1 MIRYYWIC
9 LLMVTGIR
17 SQLALN
23 ECIELINYDIAQ
35 STSGMARVN
44 PDGPLNLLRG
54 YFYYKNGL
62 IQNKR
67 DYSSGINSL
76 FSLKYAPEGRVNNP
90 KYSFTPGTNPV
101 EYFSNTKTVRDHYLS
116 EFNACLINMF
126 FDSGSNSIM
135 NRIDT
140 RTFTGFLK
148 NLQPNSSD
156 GYKILAALFLLSEG
170 IDIPITVEKIEG
182 QYFIILRNIRD
193 DTEVFNICIDESLS
207 KPMECANNT
216 TNLSH
221 SILRII
227 EFFIINRTNPMVVL
241 NNVSTEPAAYSDFKK
256 AGFLN
261 TPRFLI
267 QAYIYDFLDCIDK
280 AQDFIYIVYTML
292 EEIFLS
298 DDYMLM
304 DNEERKMVKSIFIRC
319 FSFENAVWKKSYE
332 YLYDIV
338 EIEKILNRNSIL
350 PFSDAYTLP
359 TYTRIPKYSNI
370 RNNFLIEEEY
380 FDNSVEAAI
389 LGIMCC
395 LAYDPETKKYTT
407 KNMQF
412 ASDELKWFF
421 NKYKI
426 PNDETSFEMHRDWNK
441 IVSNLSDPHI
451 KYSQNGNQLVSGI
464 LNIIRVIQEIT
475 GVPEK
480 DKEYIELCIEKM
492 TLNNT
497 LVQSFI
503 RKIEEYVLGLIMSLS
518 TNKDVSVSFG
528 KIEKRFIQNT
538 NTSDVFGNIA
548 IRYRFNGLV
557 SGLNVGIFNG
567 GASLTLKVVNTYEIT
582 QFISNCLNTR
592 NKYMKDNR
600 FISCLLINYIDI
612 LVNSLRSYLSNISSM
627 MHVAREI
634 YMCDNIEQIF
644 LWGRISDLQY
654 KKNLIKFLSLIFM
667 NEKMSPNDNAF
678 RVISNLLGSI
688 PLCNLDLQLE
698 IIPYIVYGYTWTN
711 LEKNIICTEIQ
722 YVDILNNSLET
733 GKLFMYIVD
742 MHTSETLICSLR
754 LFINL
759 RETSLTGAINPLLH
773 SRYLMKIIQH
783 LFVCDNIDNL
793 QILRD
798 LIKSK
803 WKFCDYVNDIIT
815 LAWFVC
821 ACTDPQTP
829 YPVLKNVYD
838 LVNKQND
845 TWYLDRIQAPEK
857 YLEVVSVLERL
868 RNKLKTRKGK
878 ETKLNRLICLFK
890 QTKSSPERTSFKKSL
905 TQCFS
910 TPIRE

>member
-1 MIRYYWIC
+1 MIHYYWIC
-9 LLMVTGIR
+9 LLMITGIR

-23 ECIELINYDIAQ
+23 ECIELVNYDIAQ
-35 STSGMARVN
+35 NMFGKARIN

-76 FSLKYAPEGRVNNP
+76 FSLKYEPESRVNTP

-101 EYFSNTKTVRDHYLS
+101 EHFPDTRTVRDHYLS

-126 FDSGSNSIM
+126 FDTGSNSIM
-135 NRIDT
+135 NRVNI

-148 NLQPNSSD
+148 NLQFNSKD

-170 IDIPITVEKIEG
+170 IDIPIAVEKIEG
-182 QYFIILRNIRD
+182 QYYISLRNITD
-193 DTEVFNICIDESLS
+193 DTEIFNICIDESIS
-207 KPMECANNT
+207 KPMQSANNT
-216 TNLSH
+216 MNLSH

-227 EFFIINRTNPMVVL
+227 EFFIMNRTNPMLVL
-241 NNVSTEPAAYSDFKK
+241 NNVSAEPTAYSDFKK

-267 QAYIYDFLDCIDK
+267 QAYIYDFLDCTEQ
-280 AQDFIYIVYTML
+280 AENFIYIVYTML
-292 EEIFLS
+292 EEMFSS
-298 DDYMLM
+298 DNYIPMN
-304 DNEERKMVKSIFIRC
+304 NEERKMVKSTFIRC
-319 FSFENAVWKKSYE
+319 FSFENSVCKRSYE
-332 YLYDIV
+332 YLEDIV
-338 EIEKILNRNSIL
+338 NIEKMLNRNSIL

-370 RNNFLIEEEY
+370 TNDFQIEEEY

-395 LAYDPETKKYTT
+395 IAYDPEIKEYTT
-407 KNMQF
+407 EHIQN

-421 NKYKI
+421 NEYRI
-426 PNDETSFEMHRDWNK
+426 PNNETSFEMHRDWNK
-441 IVSNLSDPHI
+441 VVSNLSDKYI
-451 KYSQNGNQLVSGI
+451 KYSQNGNQLMSGI
-464 LNIIRVIQEIT
+464 LNIILVIQEIA
-475 GVPEK
+475 GVPEE
-480 DKEYIELCIEKM
+480 DKEYIQLCIEKM
-492 TLNNT
+492 LLNNT
-497 LVQSFI
+497 ATLSFI
-503 RKIEEYVLGLIMSLS
+503 RKLEEYILGLIMSLS
-518 TNKDVSVSFG
+518 KNPDVSVSFDN
-528 KIEKRFIQNT
+528 IEKRFIQNT
-538 NTSDVFGNIA
+538 NTSDMFGDIF
-548 IRYRFNGLV
+548 IRYRFNGLC

-567 GASLTLKVVNTYEIT
+567 GASLTLKVVNTDKIR

-592 NKYMKDNR
+592 DKYVKDNR
-600 FISCLLINYIDI
+600 FISCLLMNYIGI
-612 LVNSLRSYLSNISSM
+612 LVNGLRSYLSDVSNI

-634 YMCDNIEQIF
+634 YICDNIEQIF
-644 LWGRISDLQY
+644 LCGRISDLEY
-654 KKNLIKFLSLIFM
+654 KKNLIKFFSLIFM
-667 NEKMSPNDNAF
+667 NERMTPNDNAF

-698 IIPYIVYGYTWTN
+698 IIPYVVYGYLWAN
-711 LEKNIICTEIQ
+711 LEENIICTEKQ
-722 YVDILNNSLET
+722 YIDILNNSMEI

-742 MHTSETLICSLR
+742 MHTPETLMCSLK
-754 LFINL
+754 LFVNL
-759 RETSLTGAINPLLH
+759 RKSSVTGVINPLLH

-798 LIKSK
+798 LIKGK
-803 WKFCDYVNDIIT
+803 WKFCDYMNDIIT

-821 ACTDPQTP
+821 VCTDPQTP

-838 LVNKQND
+838 LVNKKNEV
-845 TWYLDRIQAPEK
+845 WYLDRIHAPEK

-890 QTKSSPERTSFKKSL
+890 QTECVPKRMSFKKSL

-910 TPIRE
+910 TPIRA